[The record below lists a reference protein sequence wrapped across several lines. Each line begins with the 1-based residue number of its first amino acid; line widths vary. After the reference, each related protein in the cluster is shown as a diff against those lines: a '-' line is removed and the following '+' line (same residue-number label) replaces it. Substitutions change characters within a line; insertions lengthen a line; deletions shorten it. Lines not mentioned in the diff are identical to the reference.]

1 MDFFKCFRH
10 DTLNNTERLKHLTER
25 DFKLSVCEA
34 FSFSISAMTKYFIYC
49 RKSSEEEERQM
60 LSIEAQL
67 TELREYAKQHG
78 LFIIREFYESKT
90 AKEPGREVF
99 NDMLAEIEKGN
110 ASGILAWN
118 LDRLARNSVDGGKV
132 IYLVDTGKIESL
144 KFPTFWFE
152 ATPQGKFMLSVAFGQ
167 AKYYTDNLRE
177 NVLRGLRQKIRRGE
191 YPCKAPLG
199 YFNEPRK
206 RTVEPDRQTFRKVKE
221 ILQAFGTGQYGLTAI
236 QRKAFSL
243 GLVGRDGRKLHLAS
257 IRCVLTN
264 PFYYGMF
271 RYHGE
276 LHQGTHKP
284 MISKKLFDTIQQA
297 LIQNGKPRLNM
308 KDNGF
313 QFMNFATCAEC
324 GYAITA
330 ERHIKAS
337 GLTFVYYHCTWKNKF
352 KRCLNRTYVR
362 EERLASQVKALCQKV
377 SLPDEWRDKFFMK
390 LEEWKKE
397 QNESGGVFAQN
408 AKIELKSMQTKLQR
422 LTEAYL
428 AGALDLAEYQS
439 TKNNMVSE
447 KKTLEEKLEHFER
460 KGNHW
465 LELTRNWILEA
476 NQARNLARRENYSEI
491 STFLKSIGLNRT
503 LNNGEIQMNFKK
515 PWNELADLEVSEP
528 AAGGRAGGSSRWW
541 TCPESNWR
549 PHACEACALTN

>member
-1 MDFFKCFRH
+1 
-10 DTLNNTERLKHLTER
+10 
-25 DFKLSVCEA
+25 
-34 FSFSISAMTKYFIYC
+34 
-49 RKSSEEEERQM
+49 M

-67 TELREYAKQHG
+67 TELREYAKNHN
-78 LFIIREFYESKT
+78 LFIAKEFHESKT

-118 LDRLARNSVDGGKV
+118 PDRLARNSVDGGKV

-206 RTVEPDRQTFRKVKE
+206 RTVEPDRQTFKKVKE
-221 ILQAFGTGQYGLTAI
+221 ILEAFGTGHYGLTAI

-257 IRCVLTN
+257 IRCVLTK
-264 PFYYGMF
+264 PFCYGMF
-271 RYHGE
+271 RDHGE

-284 MISKKLFDTIQQA
+284 MISKMLFDTIQQA

-308 KDNGF
+308 KDKGF
-313 QFMNFATCAEC
+313 QFINFATCAEC

-337 GLTFVYYHCTWKNKF
+337 GLTFVYYHCTWKNKAL
-352 KRCLNRTYVR
+352 KCENKSYVR
-362 EERLASQVKALCQKV
+362 EERFASQIKVLCQKV
-377 SLPDEWRDKFFMK
+377 SLPDEWRDKFFAK

-397 QNESGGVFAQN
+397 QDSSGGVFAKN
-408 AKIELKSMQTKLQR
+408 ARVVLKSMQTKQQR

-428 AGALDLAEYQS
+428 AGALELAEYQAN
-439 TKNNMVSE
+439 KNTMVSE
-447 KKTLEEKLEHFER
+447 KKTLEEKLENFER

-476 NQARNLARRENYSEI
+476 NQAQNLAKQENFGEI
-491 STFLKSIGLNRT
+491 KAFLKSIGLNRS
-503 LNNGEIQMNFKK
+503 LRDGRMEIKFKE
-515 PWNELADLEVSEP
+515 PWNNLADLEVSEP
-528 AAGGRAGGSSRWW
+528 AAGGRAGGSARWW
-541 TCPESNWR
+541 ICPDSNCR
-549 PHACEACALTN
+549 PLSAAADQWSALVFLVAIK